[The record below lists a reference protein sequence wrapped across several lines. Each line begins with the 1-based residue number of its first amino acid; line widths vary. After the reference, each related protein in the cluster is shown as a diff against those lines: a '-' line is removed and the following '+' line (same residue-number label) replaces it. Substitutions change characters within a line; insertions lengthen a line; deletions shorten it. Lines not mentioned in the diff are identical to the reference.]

1 MNPRINGIGNIQP
14 LNIVLRTQ
22 EDKAR
27 QTQFSHSNS
36 KEAKVSGT
44 SITGG
49 AIYKTGCLWGWY
61 AMQCDPICRYMMG
74 ITEKWQE
81 NLSVCCC

>member
-22 EDKAR
+22 ENKAK

-44 SITGG
+44 SITEG
-49 AIYKTGCLWGWY
+49 AIYKTGWSL
-61 AMQCDPICRYMMG
+61 G
-74 ITEKWQE
+74 I
-81 NLSVCCC
+81 NVPCNVILFAGV

>member
-1 MNPRINGIGNIQP
+1 MNPKINGIGNIQP

-36 KEAKVSGT
+36 KETKVSGS
-44 SITGG
+44 SITGE
-49 AIYKTGCLWGWY
+49 AIYKTGWSL
-61 AMQCDPICRYMMG
+61 G
-74 ITEKWQE
+74 I
-81 NLSVCCC
+81 NMPCNVILFAGI